1 MWEKLGLVFKPS
13 GESESLQSYGS
24 MPLAYHLEGD
34 RYRFYFS
41 SRDSN
46 NGSSVNFVEVNI
58 NEPTKILCLSEKPIL
73 QKGPYG
79 YFDDNGLYSGCLVK
93 RDGKLYMFYSGRSN
107 GVENLF
113 YMNIGLAVSVDN
125 GLSFDKVRDYPI
137 LSRSEYDPWLVTA
150 PSVFDTDSGL
160 SMVYTSGTAIFND
173 RTSNYDLKLAKS
185 DDFFNWK
192 STGKIVIP
200 LKEGESN
207 ISTSSIIKYNNKY
220 HMCFS
225 VKPKV
230 GEYRIGYAYSKDG
243 INWSRN
249 DDLLGLKIAGVDFDD
264 KAVSYPSLF
273 IHKDYM
279 YMLYSG
285 SNNGRDGFGIART
298 KLINF
303 K

>member
-150 PSVFDTDSGL
+150 PSVFDTESGL

-185 DDFFNWK
+185 DDFF
-192 STGKIVIP
+192 
-200 LKEGESN
+200 
-207 ISTSSIIKYNNKY
+207 
-220 HMCFS
+220 
-225 VKPKV
+225 
-230 GEYRIGYAYSKDG
+230 
-243 INWSRN
+243 
-249 DDLLGLKIAGVDFDD
+249 
-264 KAVSYPSLF
+264 
-273 IHKDYM
+273 
-279 YMLYSG
+279 
-285 SNNGRDGFGIART
+285 
-298 KLINF
+298 
-303 K
+303 

>member
-13 GESESLQSYGS
+13 GENESLQSYGS

-46 NGSSVNFVEVNI
+46 NSSSVNFVEVNI
-58 NEPTKILCLSEKPIL
+58 NEPSKILCLSEKSIL

-93 RDGKLYMFYSGRSN
+93 REGKLYMFYSGRSN

-113 YMNIGLAVSVDN
+113 YMNIGLAVSEDN
-125 GLSFDKVRDYPI
+125 GLSFDKVQDYPI

-150 PSVFDTDSGL
+150 PSVFETNSGL
-160 SMVYTSGTAIFND
+160 RMVYTSGTAIFND

-200 LKEGESN
+200 LEEGESN
-207 ISTSSIIKYNNKY
+207 ISTPSTITFNNKY

-249 DDLLGLKIAGVDFDD
+249 DDLFGLKIAGADFDD
-264 KAVSYPSLF
+264 SGVSYPSLF

>member
-13 GESESLQSYGS
+13 GENKSLQSYGS

-46 NGSSVNFVEVNI
+46 NSSSVNFVEVNI
-58 NEPTKILCLSEKPIL
+58 NEPTNILCLSKKPIL

-107 GVENLF
+107 GIENLF

-150 PSVFDTDSGL
+150 PSVFDTGNGM

-173 RTSNYDLKLAKS
+173 RTSNYDLKLAES

-200 LKEGESN
+200 LEEGESN

-249 DDLLGLKIAGVDFDD
+249 DDLLGLKIGGADFDN